1 MSDITSVLTLRK
13 QMAIWSDQA
22 QKEAAKFADAHRDLF
37 PRPITNAQ
45 LYGLLNMARSA
56 HRFSEIQRFIQHQ
69 REKAE
74 RAGRP
79 DMHGYWTDLD
89 KALNSLKTETK
100 QLWRQVEV
108 LPPATNESVLLDELH
123 RQLSIEFV
131 QHLIAHSLYWSPVKR
146 ERPRSGS

>member
-1 MSDITSVLTLRK
+1 MSDIASVLTLRR
-13 QMAIWSDQA
+13 QVAIWSDQV

-37 PRPITNAQ
+37 PRPITTAQ
-45 LYGLLNMARSA
+45 LYGLLNIVRSA

-79 DMHGYWTDLD
+79 DVRGYWTELE
-89 KALNSLKTETK
+89 KKLTSLKNKAK
-100 QLWRQVEV
+100 QLWQQTEGSNK
-108 LPPATNESVLLDELH
+108 PESLDELYC
-123 RQLSIEFV
+123 QLSIEFV

-146 ERPRSGS
+146 ERSRSER